1 MLQFFVK
8 FLPIFLMLILINGL
22 LVSYALANLQGEVAL
37 HITRIIKKSSETKV
51 FTCSSERICGTKV
64 IPGFYNQRS
73 YFPIWTNNGVV
84 LKQAHTLVKALLTAR
99 EEGLLP
105 EIYHLAKI
113 RSILDAISISKGR
126 SEFPNPKIIAELD
139 ILLTD
144 AFLLFA
150 SHLRAGRVNPETIH
164 TAWLAYLPEI
174 DLGAVLTSAIQ
185 SNQVA
190 ERLRALNPTHDG
202 FKRLKDALFKYRQ
215 IARTGNWPQ
224 ISSGPTLRL
233 GDRNKRVVS
242 LKTRLKITRDL
253 IENISGDPEHYDS
266 LLEAAVRRF
275 QYRHGLKIDGIVGKN
290 TIVEINQTVFQRIRQ
305 MELNLERWR
314 WIPDDLGKRHILVN
328 IANYHLSV
336 VENDVSVLEMRV
348 VVGRHY
354 RRTPV
359 FTETIKYLV
368 LNPFW
373 NVPFNIA
380 VKDKLPLIKEDPDY
394 LKKNHFSV
402 FTGWEDN
409 PKIVDPQSI
418 DWNQISRSNFVYRFR
433 QDPGPDNALG
443 RIKFM
448 FPNRFSVYLHDTPQR
463 ELFDETI
470 RTFSS
475 GCIRAEK
482 PFELASYLLKDNSR
496 WNPKRLKIAIENG
509 KNRSIP
515 LKNPVSIHVLYWT
528 AWVDKGGTV
537 HFRDDIYN
545 RDLPLDQALR
555 EKLPNV

>member
-1 MLQFFVK
+1 MLRFFVK
-8 FLPIFLMLILINGL
+8 FFSIFLMLILINGFS
-22 LVSYALANLQGEVAL
+22 VSHALADLQGEVAH
-37 HITRIIKKSSETKV
+37 HIAQVINKSSGTKA
-51 FTCSSERICGTKV
+51 FTCSSERVCGIIV
-64 IPGFYNQRS
+64 IPGFYKQRS
-73 YFPIWTNNGVV
+73 YFPIWTNNGTVF
-84 LKQAHTLVKALLTAR
+84 KQTHALVEALLTAR
-99 EEGLLP
+99 EEGLSP

-113 RSILDAISISKGR
+113 RLILDAISLSKDR
-126 SEFPNPKIIAELD
+126 SETLDPKIIAELD

-164 TAWLAYLPEI
+164 TAWVAYLPEI
-174 DLGAVLTSAIQ
+174 DLKEVLTSAIQ

-190 ERLRALNPTHDG
+190 ERLKALNPPHDG
-202 FKRLKDALFKYRQ
+202 FQRLKKTLFKYRQ
-215 IARTGNWPQ
+215 IARSGNWPQ
-224 ISSGPTLRL
+224 LSSGPTLKL
-233 GDRNKRVVS
+233 GDRNRRVLS
-242 LKTRLKITRDL
+242 LRRRLETTRDL
-253 IENISGDPEHYDS
+253 IENVSKDPEYYDA
-266 LLEAAVRRF
+266 LLEEAVRRF
-275 QYRHGLKIDGIVGKN
+275 QYRHGLEIDGVVGRN
-290 TIVEINQTVFQRIRQ
+290 TIAELNQTVYQRIRQ
-305 MELNLERWR
+305 LELNLERWR
-314 WIPDDLGKRHILVN
+314 WIPYDLGQRHILIN

-336 VENDVSVLEMRV
+336 VESDVVVLEMKV

-380 VKDKLPLIKEDPDY
+380 VKDKLPLIKKDPDY
-394 LKKNHFSV
+394 LKNNHFTV
-402 FTGWEDN
+402 FAGWEDK
-409 PKIVDPQSI
+409 PKKVDPQSI
-418 DWNQISRSNFVYRFR
+418 DWNQITRDNFAYRFR
-433 QDPGPDNALG
+433 QDPGPNNALG
-443 RIKFM
+443 RVKFM

-463 ELFDETI
+463 ELFDKTI

-482 PFELASYLLKDNSR
+482 PLELASYLLKGNSH
-496 WNPKRLKIAIENG
+496 WNSKLLKIAIDSG

-515 LKNPVSIHVLYWT
+515 LRNPIPIHVLYWT
-528 AWVDKGGTV
+528 AWVDKSGIV

-555 EKLPNV
+555 EKLPRV